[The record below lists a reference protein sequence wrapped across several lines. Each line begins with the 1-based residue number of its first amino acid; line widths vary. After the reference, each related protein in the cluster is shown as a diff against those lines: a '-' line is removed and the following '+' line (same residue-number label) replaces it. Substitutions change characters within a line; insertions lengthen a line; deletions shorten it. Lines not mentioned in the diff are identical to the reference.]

1 MARRAELVRGPH
13 CWQRLATC
21 VWLCLCGPGCVRSS
35 LLDQQID
42 RTEQL
47 LLDADANG
55 ALRCAPRQ
63 LAVARSQLEF
73 AELERAQ
80 GFSSK
85 AERHLVVADQHARAA
100 LLLSPPERCRTNPTG
115 PDHTGPDPTGPNPTG
130 PNPTE
135 IDDDAR
141 P

>member
-1 MARRAELVRGPH
+1 MMVERAALVHGLRR
-13 CWQRLATC
+13 WQRLASC
-21 VWLCLCGPGCVRSS
+21 VWLCLCWLGCARSS

-47 LLDADANG
+47 VLDADANG

-63 LAVARSQLEF
+63 LAVARTQLEF

-80 GFSSK
+80 GFPSK

-100 LLLSPPERCRTNPTG
+100 LLLSPPEHCRAQPAL
-115 PDHTGPDPTGPNPTG
+115 
-130 PNPTE
+130 
-135 IDDDAR
+135 IDGDGAR

>member
-1 MARRAELVRGPH
+1 MARGQAALAQGRR
-13 CWQRLATC
+13 CWPPVTYLW
-21 VWLCLCGPGCVRSS
+21 VWLCWFGCARSS

-42 RTEQL
+42 SIGQL

-55 ALRCAPRQ
+55 AMRCAPRQ

-73 AELERAQ
+73 AQLERAQ

-85 AERHLVVADQHARAA
+85 AKQHLVVADQHARAA
-100 LLLSPPERCRTNPTG
+100 VLLSPAERCRPG
-115 PDHTGPDPTGPNPTG
+115 RAVSH
-130 PNPTE
+130 
-135 IDDDAR
+135 DASA

>member
-1 MARRAELVRGPH
+1 MAWGRALVRTRP
-13 CWQRLATC
+13 CWHRRSAWL
-21 VWLCLCGPGCVRSS
+21 WLCWLGCARSS

-42 RTEQL
+42 QIGQL

-85 AERHLVVADQHARAA
+85 AEQHLVVADQHARAA
-100 LLLSPPERCRTNPTG
+100 VLLSPPERCRPTLSNDG
-115 PDHTGPDPTGPNPTG
+115 PD
-130 PNPTE
+130 
-135 IDDDAR
+135 R
-141 P
+141 

>member
-1 MARRAELVRGPH
+1 MARRAALVRGRRF
-13 CWQRLATC
+13 WQRVASG
-21 VWLCLCGPGCVRSS
+21 VWLCLCWLGCARSS
-35 LLDQQID
+35 VLDQQID
-42 RTEQL
+42 RTAQL
-47 LLDADANG
+47 LLDAEANG

-100 LLLSPPERCRTNPTG
+100 LLLSPPERCRAHPMVLEDAG
-115 PDHTGPDPTGPNPTG
+115 
-130 PNPTE
+130 
-135 IDDDAR
+135 AR